1 MSNPKYNKAKGAAF
15 EIDVMKWLRK
25 MADHGTR
32 WHEYEQRKQAYLRT
46 HPEATQAEYARAMRE
61 IADRLGV

>member
-1 MSNPKYNKAKGAAF
+1 
-15 EIDVMKWLRK
+15 

-46 HPEATQAEYARAMRE
+46 HPEATQAEYERAMRE

>member
-1 MSNPKYNKAKGAAF
+1 MRHGRLPVA
-15 EIDVMKWLRK
+15 EWRRK

-46 HPEATQAEYARAMRE
+46 HPEATQAEYERAMRE
-61 IADRLGV
+61 IADRLVV